1 MEKVTTL
8 GIDKVKGVKE
18 SKDVSIYYKLVKEL
32 EANSNCHFKPE
43 IKEEHRMM
51 MFRDEPEWKFYD
63 NDEIMGPYPYYFMM
77 KARYILKNLKR
88 DNAKYLRSI
97 EMKKYFGVYPDEF
110 KFIKR
115 NLAFLH
121 MCTQKIDLKKYKLLL
136 AELYLNRISMRK
148 FVEKYK
154 DQGWT
159 LKKLQNAKTELF
171 TTYIQCLMDNS
182 YKMELADMTIEAI
195 KGNPYEE
202 DPNDPDVMK
211 RRIVEALQELPTYHF
226 ESFEEDKKGS

>member
-18 SKDVSIYYKLVKEL
+18 CKDVSIYYKLVKEL
-32 EANSNCHFKPE
+32 EANSNCHFRPE
-43 IKEEHRMM
+43 IKEDHRQM

-63 NDEIMGPYPYYFMM
+63 NDEMMGAYPYYFKM
-77 KARYILKNLKR
+77 KASYILKHLR
-88 DNAKYLRSI
+88 IYNAKYRRSI
-97 EMKKYFGVYPDEF
+97 EMKKYFGLLPPEF
-110 KFIKR
+110 NFVKKNLQFI
-115 NLAFLH
+115 H
-121 MCTQKIDLKKYKLLL
+121 WCTQKTDLRKYKLLL
-136 AELYLNRISMRK
+136 TELYLNRISMRK
-148 FVEKYK
+148 FVAKYK

-171 TTYIQCLMDNS
+171 TTYIQCMMDNS

-195 KGNPYEE
+195 KGNPYDE

-211 RRIVEALQELPTYHF
+211 RRIAEVLEQLPTYHF
-226 ESFEEDKKGS
+226 ESFGDDNKDT

>member
-8 GIDKVKGVKE
+8 GIDKIKGVRE

-63 NDEIMGPYPYYFMM
+63 NDEIMCPYPYYFMM

-97 EMKKYFGVYPDEF
+97 EMKKY
-110 KFIKR
+110 
-115 NLAFLH
+115 LAFTL
-121 MCTQKIDLKKYKLLL
+121 MN
-136 AELYLNRISMRK
+136 LNS
-148 FVEKYK
+148 
-154 DQGWT
+154 
-159 LKKLQNAKTELF
+159 
-171 TTYIQCLMDNS
+171 
-182 YKMELADMTIEAI
+182 
-195 KGNPYEE
+195 
-202 DPNDPDVMK
+202 
-211 RRIVEALQELPTYHF
+211 
-226 ESFEEDKKGS
+226 